1 MQRGDIMK
9 KYLCNNK
16 GQDFVEFAIILAFAV
31 FVGILAKDELM
42 TAAGA
47 LLEPTKV
54 VLAEIDHH
62 RTYGVEAAFGQ
73 IESIMQNNAHYYE
86 GNSYNKMDWR
96 RGMIRSGWVDKFE
109 DDASLSEIK
118 NLYDEVGASQW
129 SYLHGLGNNYKQSRY
144 NNPNKDAGMY
154 VGDKG
159 LYWTNQDLTQ
169 FPFTTNSTSEKH
181 NYALEL
187 VLQYFYSSYTKR
199 YYVIKSHV
207 WINQGDTTNGIA
219 LAALHQIYNK
229 PAGYFVEGC
238 VEGFATLEEAKLLFE
253 KTRLNHTYV
262 YSNSISFSD
271 CVVFSCKEDAVPP
284 NGVGEKDL
292 CATDYAIKQDSSGN
306 WSFVYDPNGIVN

>member
-1 MQRGDIMK
+1 MQRGDIITR
-9 KYLCNNK
+9 YLCNNK
-16 GQDFVEFAIILAFAV
+16 GQDVVEFAIILAFAV

-62 RTYGVEAAFGQ
+62 RTYGVEAAIGQ
-73 IESIMQNNAHYYE
+73 IESIQQNNAHYYE
-86 GNSYNKMDWR
+86 GNGANKMDWR

-109 DDASLSEIK
+109 DDAKLSEIR

-129 SYLHGLGNNYKQSRY
+129 SYLNGLGNNYNKQNKKSVG
-144 NNPNKDAGMY
+144 NPAIDAGMY
-154 VGDKG
+154 WGDKG

-169 FPFTTNSTSEKH
+169 YPLTTNSLSEKN

-207 WINQGDTTNGIA
+207 WINQGDTTNNIA
-219 LAALHQIYNK
+219 LAALHQIYHK
-229 PAGYFVEGC
+229 PAEIGRAHV
-238 VEGFATLEEAKLLFE
+238 
-253 KTRLNHTYV
+253 
-262 YSNSISFSD
+262 
-271 CVVFSCKEDAVPP
+271 
-284 NGVGEKDL
+284 
-292 CATDYAIKQDSSGN
+292 
-306 WSFVYDPNGIVN
+306 

>member
-1 MQRGDIMK
+1 MK
-9 KYLCNNK
+9 KYLSNNK
-16 GQDFVEFAIILAFAV
+16 GQDFVELAIILAFVV
-31 FVGILAKDELM
+31 FVGMIAKGELM
-42 TAAGA
+42 EAAGA
-47 LLEPTKV
+47 LFTPTKV

-62 RTYGVEAAFGQ
+62 RTYGVEAAIEQ
-73 IESIMQNNAHYYE
+73 IESIQQNNAHYYE

-96 RGMIRSGWVDKFE
+96 RGMIRSGWVDKYE
-109 DDASLSEIK
+109 DDAKLSEIK

-129 SYLHGLGNNYKQSRY
+129 SYLNGLGNNYKQTRK
-144 NNPNKDAGMY
+144 NNPAESAGMY

-169 FPFTTNSTSEKH
+169 FPLTTNSTSEMH

-238 VEGFATLEEAKLLFE
+238 VDGFATLEEAKILFE

-262 YSNSISFSD
+262 YSENVSFPD
-271 CVVFSCKEDAVPP
+271 CVVFSCNEDAVPP
-284 NGVGEKDL
+284 NGVGEKDVF
-292 CATDYAIKQDSSGN
+292 AADYAIKQDSSGN
-306 WSFVYDPNGIVN
+306 WSFVYEPLNN